1 MRRNEMHVRRE
12 VAADTL
18 STARKIL
25 GHWERR
31 LRKPDSV
38 KRVIDGMGNTEDMEI
53 PDGAM
58 VAHVLGEEDTIKMRA
73 ELAAVSAT
81 LEGLAGT

>member
-1 MRRNEMHVRRE
+1 MHVRRE
-12 VAADTL
+12 VAAETL
-18 STARKIL
+18 ATARKIL

-31 LRKPDSV
+31 LRKPEPVST
-38 KRVIDGMGNTEDMEI
+38 VIDGMGNTEQTEVQE
-53 PDGAM
+53 GAM
-58 VAHVLGEEDTIKMRA
+58 VVETLGDEDTIKMRA